1 MQQGGGY
8 GYGPVSS
15 GSPGLRWWVLGTFVG
30 AFVISFLGIGIAS
43 AVGGEGAS
51 ILSSI
56 TSLVMMVLILGYAI
70 TAMMW
75 LYKSWEM
82 LPPSCRVTDG
92 GVAVTPGTAVGYLFI
107 PFYNLYWYFIASVGL
122 TGALNRALISYNSP
136 KRASGGLAIAAC
148 VMQLIPYINFLAPIL
163 WLIFMFNVES
173 AKREY
178 ARVSGSNFA

>member
-1 MQQGGGY
+1 MPGGGY
-8 GYGPVSS
+8 GYAPVAS
-15 GSPGLRWWVLGTFVG
+15 GAPGLRWWVLGTFVG
-30 AFVISFLGIGIAS
+30 SIVISMIGIGIA
-43 AVGGEGAS
+43 AAIGGDAGQ
-51 ILSSI
+51 IMSSI
-56 TSLVMMVLILGYAI
+56 TSLIMMVLLLGYAI

-122 TGALNRALISYNSP
+122 TSALNRALMSYNSP
-136 KRASGGLAIAAC
+136 RRASGGLAIAAC
-148 VMQLIPYINFLAPIL
+148 VMQLIPYINMLAPFI
-163 WLIFMFNVES
+163 WIAFMLNVES

-178 ARVSGSNFA
+178 ARLAGSNFG